1 MNIEN
6 DVILITAHTPDL
18 KRKECLRNLLASI
31 NKEKFDI
38 VVSANSELPGEIY
51 EVADFI
57 IYDKLNFLI
66 HDFDKKISIW
76 WGNDDFRVQTTE
88 LKSFNHIVA
97 AQTLIT
103 NGLNWCKNKGYKK
116 LHFLEYDSLI
126 LDDSI
131 FFENSEILNNST
143 MVWYSHPADHGLFS
157 SYSINLERIPY
168 FWLDLSFKKLWKF
181 MDSDSDKIIESYGM
195 SLIESTRDTT
205 ERNFSLY
212 SQRVKSNLF
221 NTDCTEDWAVV
232 VGKNGK
238 FFSFTLNDNREL
250 MKVLYILNDQ
260 KIHTVSCPKSCWNLL
275 ELGEISEIH
284 NIKILVDGNLKREY
298 DFSKIDKTKFTE
310 KNFLR

>member
-1 MNIEN
+1 
-6 DVILITAHTPDL
+6 
-18 KRKECLRNLLASI
+18 
-31 NKEKFDI
+31 
-38 VVSANSELPGEIY
+38 
-51 EVADFI
+51 
-57 IYDKLNFLI
+57 
-66 HDFDKKISIW
+66 
-76 WGNDDFRVQTTE
+76 
-88 LKSFNHIVA
+88 
-97 AQTLIT
+97 
-103 NGLNWCKNKGYKK
+103 
-116 LHFLEYDSLI
+116 
-126 LDDSI
+126 
-131 FFENSEILNNST
+131 